1 FCGRCSRGK
10 NLRIGNCSSKQDR
23 FRLRLQRHRRKIQPN
38 SEVSDME
45 TNSSN
50 PPIHLLLVA
59 VVQDQDLENAT
70 NALKNIGASLTYLSS
85 AGGFL
90 GRRNATLLIGLP
102 AEREAQALAALHE
115 ACRQRVGYM
124 TLPLEGSPMPM

>member
-1 FCGRCSRGK
+1 
-10 NLRIGNCSSKQDR
+10 
-23 FRLRLQRHRRKIQPN
+23 
-38 SEVSDME
+38 ME

-70 NALKNIGASLTYLSS
+70 NALKSIGASLTYLSS

-115 ACRQRVGYM
+115 ACRQRVEYM
-124 TLPLEGSPMPM
+124 TLPLEGSPMPMPSPVPVTVGGATVFALPVERFEQI